1 MLMANDKFDE
11 FYKKFTSKIESMSVN
26 LNEMEKHL
34 ADLKENYDDPDEVC
48 LDEIEA
54 DKAAYEVIRE
64 ICLDALLDVEP
75 KGEA

>member
-1 MLMANDKFDE
+1 MANDKFDE

-34 ADLKENYDDPDEVC
+34 ADLKENYDDTDEVC
-48 LDEIEA
+48 LDEIAA
-54 DKAAYEVIRE
+54 DKAAYEVVRE